1 MRAGLK
7 PASPFWEVT
16 NMSVTAFNRARR
28 EAAAKKAADE
38 ASNKT
43 IDKMTVAELKAIAV
57 EKGIEG
63 FDNMKK
69 AELVAA
75 ITALGE

>member
-1 MRAGLK
+1 
-7 PASPFWEVT
+7 
-16 NMSVTAFNRARR
+16 MSVTAFNRARR
-28 EAAAKKAADE
+28 EAANKKADE
-38 ASNKT
+38 KT
-43 IDKMTVAELKAIAV
+43 IDKMTVPELKAIAV

>member
-1 MRAGLK
+1 
-7 PASPFWEVT
+7 
-16 NMSVTAFNRARR
+16 MSVTAFNRARR
-28 EAAAKKAADE
+28 EAANKKADE
-38 ASNKT
+38 KT
-43 IDKMTVAELKAIAV
+43 IDKMTVPELKAIAKG
-57 EKGIEG
+57 KGIEG